1 MKNIVLIGIMG
12 AGKTTIGKKLSIDLN
27 RPFID
32 MDEYL
37 EKKYEMRISDMFKIS
52 EDYFR
57 DHESACCKDMSTQSQ
72 TIISTGGGV
81 IKRPENIAYLKKN
94 GIIFYIDRPLDQI
107 VSDVDTS
114 SRPLLKD
121 GAQKLYDLD
130 RERRAL
136 YMQSCDYHLIN
147 ARSETKRLIT
157 LSIISSLIYRF
168 SF

>member
-57 DHESACCKDMSTQSQ
+57 DHESACCQDMSTQRQ

-107 VSDVDTS
+107 VGDVDTS

-147 ARSETKRLIT
+147 DGGLEEICQK
-157 LSIISSLIYRF
+157 IIAVMKEEDA
-168 SF
+168 

>member
-12 AGKTTIGKKLSIDLN
+12 AGKTTIGKKLSADLN

-32 MDEYL
+32 MDDYL
-37 EKKYEMRISDMFKIS
+37 EKKYNMSIADMFKIS

-57 DHESACCKDMSTQSQ
+57 NHESACCKDMSMQKNTV
-72 TIISTGGGV
+72 ISTGGGV
-81 IKRPENIAYLKKN
+81 IKRAENIAYLKKN
-94 GIIFYIDRPLDQI
+94 GIIFYIDRPLELI
-107 VSDVDTS
+107 VDDVDTS

-130 RERRAL
+130 HERRAL

-147 ARSETKRLIT
+147 DGGLEEICQK
-157 LSIISSLIYRF
+157 IIAVIKEEDA
-168 SF
+168 

>member
-147 ARSETKRLIT
+147 DGT
-157 LSIISSLIYRF
+157 LEDICQKIIDVMKEEDG
-168 SF
+168 

>member
-57 DHESACCKDMSTQSQ
+57 DHESACC
-72 TIISTGGGV
+72 
-81 IKRPENIAYLKKN
+81 
-94 GIIFYIDRPLDQI
+94 
-107 VSDVDTS
+107 
-114 SRPLLKD
+114 
-121 GAQKLYDLD
+121 
-130 RERRAL
+130 
-136 YMQSCDYHLIN
+136 
-147 ARSETKRLIT
+147 
-157 LSIISSLIYRF
+157 
-168 SF
+168 